1 MIKKVSFAL
10 VGAGLVSALSL
21 AAPNYSQAEPYGRYS
36 RYENNRRPVARQEI
50 RQDWREIGSDR
61 AELRS
66 DAQEYNR
73 DLDALRRAQ
82 RRGSSPAEIVRLR
95 NEVRQDARELTQD
108 RNELRQDYAELRRD
122 VDRYGYYNN
131 YNYDYYR
138 NGSWWGWNNNWWGRG
153 NDRWDN
159 RDRWDYRWD

>member
-21 AAPNYSQAEPYGRYS
+21 ADPNYSQAEPYGRYS

-73 DLDALRRAQ
+73 DLDTLRRAQ
-82 RRGSSPAEIVRLR
+82 RQAADI
-95 NEVRQDARELTQD
+95 
-108 RNELRQDYAELRRD
+108 
-122 VDRYGYYNN
+122 
-131 YNYDYYR
+131 
-138 NGSWWGWNNNWWGRG
+138 
-153 NDRWDN
+153 
-159 RDRWDYRWD
+159 